1 MLFNAD
7 QTNNA
12 VPPNQSLR
20 LDGRDQLEIRTPTI
34 TFGPDPGW
42 LRRIADRTTLASV
55 ASHPVSLLMS
65 TVKPPPERSFE
76 GMITIHSEMSPMA
89 SVDYELVHCLADTGN
104 MLDSACLAGITL
116 EVIGDVVVVACTSP
130 GMWFSFIHV
139 AHMHAPEERVP
150 VPLAI
155 HHTPFCVTFA
165 FFPDPTTRLSAGAM
179 SIQREICVLH
189 KAGGMLTAPDEILN
203 VAVGIAKELDQLVE
217 ARLREDWAERKVEV
231 R

>member
-12 VPPNQSLR
+12 VPLNQSLR

-42 LRRIADRTTLASV
+42 LRRVTDRTTLASV
-55 ASHPVSLLMS
+55 TSHPVSLHMS
-65 TVKPPPERSFE
+65 TVKPPPERPFE
-76 GMITIHSEMSPMA
+76 GIRITIHSEMSPMA
-89 SVDYELVHCLADTGN
+89 SVDYELVHCLADAGN
-104 MLDSACLAGITL
+104 MLDSACLADITL
-116 EVIGDVVVVACTSP
+116 EVIGDDVVVACTSP
-130 GMWFSFIHV
+130 GMWFSFLHV
-139 AHMHAPEERVP
+139 AHMHAPEERAP

-155 HHTPFCVTFA
+155 PFCVTFA
-165 FFPDPTTRLSAGAM
+165 FFPDPTTRSWLSAGAM

-217 ARLREDWAERKVEV
+217 ARLRKDWAERKVEV